1 MGRQGGREMGGGG
14 VEEAA
19 EFQVPPR
26 PAQPQVEGI
35 AEDLSPIPKSYA
47 VGNGNGLP

>member
-1 MGRQGGREMGGGG
+1 MGGTRRQGVGKWG
-14 VEEAA
+14 VEGAA

-35 AEDLSPIPKSYA
+35 AEDLSPIPKSHA
-47 VGNGNGLP
+47 VGKGNGLP

>member
-1 MGRQGGREMGGGG
+1 MGGGEAGRRGGGKEEEG
-14 VEEAA
+14 VEGSA

-35 AEDLSPIPKSYA
+35 AESHP
-47 VGNGNGLP
+47 